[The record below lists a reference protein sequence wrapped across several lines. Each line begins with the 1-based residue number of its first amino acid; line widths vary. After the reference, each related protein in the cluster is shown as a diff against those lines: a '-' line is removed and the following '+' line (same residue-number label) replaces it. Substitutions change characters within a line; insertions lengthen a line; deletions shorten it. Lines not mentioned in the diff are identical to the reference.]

1 MSFQNSVMESTGLES
16 YSMDPD
22 WLDSFLEDPVLN
34 DRMMS
39 DALTDPAHKPIMTSH
54 EHSYSLAKIDQSDCD
69 TMKTETMDHGG
80 KANRIDKIP
89 MPVIINFTCILI
101 NSVMQMGAGAYL

>member
-1 MSFQNSVMESTGLES
+1 MESTGLES

-39 DALTDPAHKPIMTSH
+39 DALSDPAHRPIVTSH

-69 TMKTETMDHGG
+69 TIKNETMDHAGEQFKTSRLLRPG
-80 KANRIDKIP
+80 IL
-89 MPVIINFTCILI
+89 CIFYI
-101 NSVMQMGAGAYL
+101 F